1 MGYLT
6 DVKKCTSITQVCRKK
21 VAILCQIM
29 LVHIN
34 TYPQMAAGFFLLDNV
49 LTTYIVG
56 CIIQKQH
63 DPIVPEI
70 LL

>member
-29 LVHIN
+29 LVHIS
-34 TYPQMAAGFFLLDNV
+34 TYPQMAVGFSLLDNV
-49 LTTYIVG
+49 L
-56 CIIQKQH
+56 
-63 DPIVPEI
+63 
-70 LL
+70 